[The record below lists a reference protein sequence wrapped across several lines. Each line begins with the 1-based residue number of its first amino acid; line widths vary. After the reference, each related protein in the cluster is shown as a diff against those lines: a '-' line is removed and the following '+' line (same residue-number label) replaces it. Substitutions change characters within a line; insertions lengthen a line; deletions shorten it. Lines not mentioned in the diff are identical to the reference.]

1 MVDALK
7 MNAAVSRRKTCEFL
21 IRRFGQRRWEQLVKL
36 ARVDQERSL
45 ALLDVGLRRN
55 AQQACGTVYG

>member
-36 ARVDQERSL
+36 ARVYQERSL
-45 ALLDVGLRRN
+45 ALLDVCLRRN
-55 AQQACGTVYG
+55 AQRACETVYG